1 MLRRMPWL
9 APGLALLLPACAP
22 DERAASDSP
31 PTSTSAAVSDSAAI
45 AVNDSAVIA
54 DVRDAIR
61 RYDDALRRADT
72 GAAGEFWADEFVFVN
87 PEGARLTRA
96 DRIANLRTG
105 RTAFS
110 ALAHVPETEEIAIYG
125 DVAVYRTLLA
135 IGGQYSGQPE
145 RGQFRAL
152 VVWVRRDGRWQ
163 QVANQLTPVR

>member
-1 MLRRMPWL
+1 MLRRL
-9 APGLALLLPACAP
+9 AWIAPALTLLLPACAP
-22 DERAASDSP
+22 DDRPAVSSASIDTARAPAATD
-31 PTSTSAAVSDSAAI
+31 SAAVAE
-45 AVNDSAVIA
+45 
-54 DVRDAIR
+54 VRDAVR

-72 GAAGEFWADEFVFVN
+72 AAAAGFWADEFVFVN

-96 DRIANLRTG
+96 DRVANLRTG
-105 RTAFS
+105 RTALG
-110 ALAHVPETEEIAIYG
+110 ALSHVLETEEIRVYG

-135 IGGQYSGQPE
+135 IGGRYSGQAE

>member
-9 APGLALLLPACAP
+9 AAGLALLLPACAP
-22 DERAASDSP
+22 DERPSSDSPPAATSAAASDS
-31 PTSTSAAVSDSAAI
+31 A
-45 AVNDSAVIA
+45 AVNDSAALA

-61 RYDDALRRADT
+61 RYDDALRGADT
-72 GAAGEFWADEFVFVN
+72 AAAGEFWADEFVFVN

-96 DRIANLRTG
+96 DRIANLGTG

-110 ALAHVPETEEIAIYG
+110 ALAHVPETEEIVVYG
-125 DVAVYRTLLA
+125 DVAVYRTLLS

>member
-9 APGLALLLPACAP
+9 APGLVLLLPACAP

-31 PTSTSAAVSDSAAI
+31 PASSSAAADSAAVPMTDSAAI
-45 AVNDSAVIA
+45 AEL
-54 DVRDAIR
+54 RDAIR

-72 GAAGEFWADEFVFVN
+72 AAAGEFWADEFVFVN

-96 DRIANLRTG
+96 DRIANLATG

-110 ALAHVPETEEIAIYG
+110 DLAHVPETDEILVYG
-125 DVAVYRTLLA
+125 DVAVYRTLLS
-135 IGGQYSGQPE
+135 IGGRYSGQPE
-145 RGQFRAL
+145 RGQFQAL

-163 QVANQLTPVR
+163 QVANQLTPVH

>member
-22 DERAASDSP
+22 DERPASDAP
-31 PTSTSAAVSDSAAI
+31 PASTSVAAAGSADVAATDSAAV
-45 AVNDSAVIA
+45 A
-54 DVRDAIR
+54 DLRDAIR
-61 RYDDALRRADT
+61 RYDDALRGADT
-72 GAAGEFWADEFVFVN
+72 AAAGEFWADELVFVN

-96 DRIANLRTG
+96 DRIANLGTG

-110 ALAHVPETEEIAIYG
+110 ALAHVPETEEILVYG
-125 DVAVYRTLLA
+125 DVAVYRTLLS

-163 QVANQLTPVR
+163 QVANQLTPVN